1 MGKVRVFSQLSTPTA
16 TEFSLQN
23 IPLLGLPEV
32 PWWFVSV
39 NKVLLM
45 DNGGQRD
52 TKESVQLSASKA
64 LQSQRGAGRG

>member
-1 MGKVRVFSQLSTPTA
+1 MGKVRVFGQLPTPTA

-39 NKVLLM
+39 NKVLSLT
-45 DNGGQRD
+45 DG
-52 TKESVQLSASKA
+52 
-64 LQSQRGAGRG
+64 

>member
-1 MGKVRVFSQLSTPTA
+1 MGWQLVFKSENSKIAGIGEIGKVRVFSQLPKPTA

-39 NKVLLM
+39 NKVLSLT
-45 DNGGQRD
+45 DG
-52 TKESVQLSASKA
+52 
-64 LQSQRGAGRG
+64 